1 MDYMKRALE
10 LAIKATGISSP
21 NPPVGAVVVRSG
33 EIVGEGHTMPA
44 GQAHAEIMAL
54 RQAGD
59 MAKGATLYTTLEPC
73 CHYGKTPP
81 CTKAII
87 DAGITKVHISMVDP
101 NPLVNGNG
109 ITELQ
114 HSGIISYLGA
124 QSDKASEVMEAYI
137 KFITT
142 GFPFVVAKF
151 AISLDGKIA
160 TSSGDSKWITSER
173 ARCYARKIRQ
183 QNDAIVVGIGTILS
197 DDPRLTARDIEGKA
211 MEKQPLRIVVDS
223 SARLPLNAQL
233 FRENGHILVATANA
247 PKLRTDALRAIGADV
262 LTTTSQDGLVNL
274 HTLLKTLGDMEIT
287 SLMVEG
293 GGTLLGSFFDL
304 GLVDKVI
311 AFISPVIIGGTVS
324 QTPVSGFGANTMA
337 DAIRLKH
344 PRIDTIGEDVVMTG
358 YIE

>member
-1 MDYMKRALE
+1 MDYMKRALD
-10 LAIKATGISSP
+10 LAIKARGISSP
-21 NPPVGAVVVRSG
+21 NPPVGAVIVRSG

-54 RQAGD
+54 RQAGE
-59 MAKGATLYTTLEPC
+59 MARGAILYTTLEPC

-109 ITELQ
+109 VTELQ
-114 HSGIISYLGA
+114 HAGITSYLGA
-124 QSDKASEVMEAYI
+124 QSDKASDIMEAYI

-142 GFPFVVAKF
+142 GLPFVVAKF
-151 AISLDGKIA
+151 AMSLDGKI
-160 TSSGDSKWITSER
+160 TTYSGDSKWITSER
-173 ARCYARKIRQ
+173 TRCYARKMRQ
-183 QNDAIVVGIGTILS
+183 QHDAIVVGIGTILS

-223 SARLPLNAQL
+223 SGRLPLNAQL
-233 FRENGHILVATANA
+233 FREHGHILVATANA
-247 PKLRTDALRAIGADV
+247 PKMSTDALSAIGADI
-262 LTTTSQDGLVNL
+262 LSTTSQDGLVNL
-274 HTLLKTLGDMEIT
+274 HTLLKTLGRMEIT

-304 GLVDKVI
+304 RLVDKIVV
-311 AFISPVIIGGTVS
+311 FISPVIIGGS
-324 QTPVSGFGANTMA
+324 GIQTPVSGVGANTMA

-344 PRIDTIGEDVVMTG
+344 PKIDTIGEDVVITG
-358 YIE
+358 YVE